1 MRMKKVEFAVN
12 VEGLGG
18 LRKKQF
24 TLDNAGELP
33 YAPCSGE
40 IDFITEGGTLWTKS

>member
-12 VEGLGG
+12 VEGLVG
-18 LRKKQF
+18 LRKKRF
-24 TLDNAGELP
+24 TLDNAGELL